1 MLGLAPTA
9 AQAAVTETTVELP
22 FTSVSD
28 VVASSSKVFLSG
40 GRTSSTIVVTS
51 PSGAN
56 QRFIDNLPGP
66 TDLELSPDGGVLYVA
81 LPNANEIAAI
91 NTATLQETARFETGL
106 GECPSSLTVTAQTL
120 WFGYGCDQWGG
131 NIGRIDLGAEPPAVA
146 TGLSSVDFYA
156 YPLLSSG
163 RDDSTRLFAAQP
175 SLSPSSVT
183 VFGIA
188 AGGTLERV
196 GQTEHTAVGSNLR
209 DIATAPDADT
219 FYTASG
225 APYEI
230 VQFESDQLSVA
241 RRRFVTGPYPN
252 AVEVSRDGTQVA
264 AAADGNGLYVFR
276 PTSAQPT
283 KLPLTGSQSVIDR
296 GIAWAPSG
304 ARLYAVTARPWASE
318 LPPAVLH
325 IYTASIATGRIA

>member
-1 MLGLAPTA
+1 
-9 AQAAVTETTVELP
+9 
-22 FTSVSD
+22 
-28 VVASSSKVFLSG
+28 
-40 GRTSSTIVVTS
+40 
-51 PSGAN
+51 
-56 QRFIDNLPGP
+56 
-66 TDLELSPDGGVLYVA
+66 
-81 LPNANEIAAI
+81 
-91 NTATLQETARFETGL
+91 
-106 GECPSSLTVTAQTL
+106 VTAQTL

-156 YPLLSSG
+156 YPLLSEG

-252 AVEVSRDGTQVA
+252 AVEVNRQ
-264 AAADGNGLYVFR
+264 GLYLQDGAVFFR
-276 PTSAQPT
+276 VDSGTVDEIGVTTSD
-283 KLPLTGSQSVIDR
+283 I
-296 GIAWAPSG
+296 
-304 ARLYAVTARPWASE
+304 PWE
-318 LPPAVLH
+318 
-325 IYTASIATGRIA
+325 YCG